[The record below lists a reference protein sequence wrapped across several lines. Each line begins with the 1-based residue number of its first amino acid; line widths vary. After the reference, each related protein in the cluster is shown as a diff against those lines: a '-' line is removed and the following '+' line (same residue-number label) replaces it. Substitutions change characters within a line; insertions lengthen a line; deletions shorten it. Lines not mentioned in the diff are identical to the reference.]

1 MRIDACDGA
10 QSEQRARLK
19 IIRGARRGCAVVR
32 RPREGFGAVHGIVEV
47 HAVGDRDFAPDS
59 AQGQRISPVGGDGDV
74 QNIVSRAEDLRR
86 VGAGLRRA
94 LGQHDDARVIIT
106 QAEFTFGANH
116 SVRDVTV
123 GLASRDG
130 EVTRQR

>member
-32 RPREGFGAVHGIVEV
+32 RPREGFGTVHGIVEV
-47 HAVGDRDFAPDS
+47 HAVGNRDFAPDS
-59 AQGQRISPVGGDGDV
+59 AQGQRIPPVGGDGDV
-74 QNIVSRAEDLRR
+74 QNIVSHAEDLRR
-86 VGAGLRRA
+86 VGARLRRA

-106 QAEFTFGANH
+106 
-116 SVRDVTV
+116 
-123 GLASRDG
+123 
-130 EVTRQR
+130 